1 MYNIYAFPILYAR
14 GLFFNRKESHMGK
27 DLKGKELGLGICQQ
41 SNGMYVARFTDR
53 FGERR
58 SRRFTKLQECRNWI
72 AEAKYSDEYTD
83 ATYNSDVFVDSWFE
97 Y

>member
-1 MYNIYAFPILYAR
+1 M
-14 GLFFNRKESHMGK
+14 EK
-27 DLKGKELGLGICQQ
+27 DLKGKELGVGICQQ

-58 SRRFTKLQECRNWI
+58 SRRFAKLQECRNWI
-72 AEAKYSDEYTD
+72 ADAKYSDEHTD

-97 Y
+97 YWIGIS